1 MKDLE
6 LSIISSMHF
15 DKGLSQQDIA
25 AKLGLSKMTVSRM
38 LQKARESEII
48 QINIKLPF
56 QLDKVLA
63 RRIEALY
70 GIKKAVV
77 VRRAKSEK
85 QSISELIGQVCAF
98 YVGLSLSD
106 DYILGLGVG
115 NTIGQVVRNLVPVRM
130 KNVAIVQ
137 LMGGLADVT
146 DNNPFTIVQ
155 ETCRKL
161 KAEGTLLT
169 SFATVENERMR
180 DSIIYNTSMGG
191 QIREMW
197 GKCTEAILGIGT
209 VGKGTLLSPT
219 LVTREELEKLKQLG
233 AVGDILGHCFD
244 RNGAFI
250 DSELERRLVS
260 IPIDMLKKIPQRV
273 SVAGGEQKARAI
285 RGALLSGTITTLITD
300 DKAAA
305 RLLDNEERQEPP
317 ATPEV

>member
-146 DNNPFTIVQ
+146 DNNPFTIV
-155 ETCRKL
+155 
-161 KAEGTLLT
+161 
-169 SFATVENERMR
+169 
-180 DSIIYNTSMGG
+180 
-191 QIREMW
+191 
-197 GKCTEAILGIGT
+197 
-209 VGKGTLLSPT
+209 
-219 LVTREELEKLKQLG
+219 
-233 AVGDILGHCFD
+233 DILGHCFD